1 MSELSI
7 YIYGVPIIITLIIA
21 EIIYSTINK
30 LGFYKLNDTLAS
42 YGLLTGNVLV
52 SLATKSGILIFYLY
66 LYQFRI
72 FTINNL
78 MGVFLVWVT
87 TFVAVDFIYYW
98 FHRCSHRIKFLWA
111 MHMNHHSSEEMN
123 FVVSL
128 RQAWFG
134 PFAKVPFFLIM
145 SLIGFDP
152 IITAIVGVVS
162 TLWGVTGHT
171 QWIKNLG
178 PLEYLFI
185 TPSHHRVHH
194 GSNDCYIDKNFGN
207 LLIIWDRMFG
217 TFEKEDEPVIY
228 GIKENVK
235 TFNPIKITF
244 MLWIKMYKDFQVS
257 LGIKEKFLS
266 FFGTLEWQPSK
277 IKKETK
283 HV

>member
-7 YIYGVPIIITLIIA
+7 YVYGAPMIIALIIA
-21 EIIYSTINK
+21 ETIYSAVNK

-42 YGLLTGNVLV
+42 YGLLTGNILV
-52 SLATKSGILIFYLY
+52 SLATKGSILLLYLY

-72 FTINNL
+72 VTINNL
-78 MGVFLVWVT
+78 MSVIFVWIL
-87 TFVAVDFIYYW
+87 TFIVIDFIYYW
-98 FHRCSHRIKFLWA
+98 FHRCSHRIKLLWA

-123 FVVSL
+123 FAVSL

-134 PFAKVPFFLIM
+134 PFAKVPFFMVMPL
-145 SLIGFDP
+145 LGFDP
-152 IITAIVGVVS
+152 IVTAVAGVAS

-178 PLEYLFI
+178 PLEYFFI

-194 GSNDCYIDKNFGN
+194 GSNDLYIDKNFGN

-217 TFEKEDEPVIY
+217 TFEKESEPVIY

-244 MLWIKMYKDFQVS
+244 MLWIKMYKDFRIS
-257 LGIKEKFLS
+257 LSIKEKFLR
-266 FFGTLEWQPSK
+266 
-277 IKKETK
+277 
-283 HV
+283 